1 MLDVLGNFIHT
12 SSFSS
17 FAFCC
22 SWTLPTGKTVL
33 AHDWQTSPLCRIK
46 HLLFKNS
53 YTEWLTP
60 FLPISM
66 QYCVLCLI
74 FFLSGLNGFCYER
87 AMLTVMRSEVLDRLF
102 YWVKYRRRY
111 CWRTDFVDYLSA
123 GTSNMKQERNLLGK
137 KKKIQRGDQTDYPC
151 IHLVIWKLC
160 EEQKGERTAR
170 KASNP
175 WRKTDT
181 FMQIRCGIFLT
192 MQTLVDNKLFALG
205 LWQFVWICKYY
216 RANGEQEKE
225 GEIRLLICN
234 LVLRSEGAC
243 NSAVAWG

>member
-1 MLDVLGNFIHT
+1 MVAD
-12 SSFSS
+12 
-17 FAFCC
+17 
-22 SWTLPTGKTVL
+22 
-33 AHDWQTSPLCRIK
+33 
-46 HLLFKNS
+46 
-53 YTEWLTP
+53 
-60 FLPISM
+60 
-66 QYCVLCLI
+66 
-74 FFLSGLNGFCYER
+74 FCYER

-102 YWVKYRRRY
+102 YWVKYRRGY
-111 CWRTDFVDYLSA
+111 CWRTDFVDYLSV
-123 GTSNMKQERNLLGK
+123 GTSNMKQECNLPGK
-137 KKKIQRGDQTDYPC
+137 KKKRFNAVT
-151 IHLVIWKLC
+151 KLIILAFTLSS
-160 EEQKGERTAR
+160 ESSARNKKGERTAR

-216 RANGEQEKE
+216 RAKREQEKE
-225 GEIRLLICN
+225 GEIRLLISN

>member
-1 MLDVLGNFIHT
+1 MKFWTGCFIGLSTDGGIVEGLILLIT
-12 SSFSS
+12 SQRE
-17 FAFCC
+17 
-22 SWTLPTGKTVL
+22 P
-33 AHDWQTSPLCRIK
+33 QTWNKSVTFQAK
-46 HLLFKNS
+46 
-53 YTEWLTP
+53 
-60 FLPISM
+60 
-66 QYCVLCLI
+66 
-74 FFLSGLNGFCYER
+74 
-87 AMLTVMRSEVLDRLF
+87 
-102 YWVKYRRRY
+102 
-111 CWRTDFVDYLSA
+111 
-123 GTSNMKQERNLLGK
+123 K

-151 IHLVIWKLC
+151 IHLVIWKLW
-160 EEQKGERTAR
+160 EEQKEERTAR

-225 GEIRLLICN
+225 GEMRLLICN

>member
-1 MLDVLGNFIHT
+1 MVAD
-12 SSFSS
+12 
-17 FAFCC
+17 
-22 SWTLPTGKTVL
+22 
-33 AHDWQTSPLCRIK
+33 
-46 HLLFKNS
+46 
-53 YTEWLTP
+53 
-60 FLPISM
+60 
-66 QYCVLCLI
+66 
-74 FFLSGLNGFCYER
+74 FCYER

-102 YWVKYRRRY
+102 YWVKYRRGI
-111 CWRTDFVDYLSA
+111 VQGLILLI
-123 GTSNMKQERNLLGK
+123 TSQREPQTWNKSVTFQAK
-137 KKKIQRGDQTDYPC
+137 KKRFNAVT
-151 IHLVIWKLC
+151 KLIILAFTLSS
-160 EEQKGERTAR
+160 ESSGRNKKGERTAR